1 MRKKIIM
8 VLFYYINFQ
17 GFLYTLIKNMLIMFI
32 TSNKYV
38 FAQNLAKLK
47 IISLYFPPRRDLE
60 LFQNKGKYCGIG
72 QYD

>member
-1 MRKKIIM
+1 
-8 VLFYYINFQ
+8 
-17 GFLYTLIKNMLIMFI
+17 MFI

-72 QYD
+72 QYDFENSNIVHP